1 MYNDTTIDQF
11 IVDFYHSYPSEI
23 KVDHALGWSLF
34 GISDTIEIS
43 TKNFTSSIALEPL
56 DNVDGLDVLIYRTID
71 CAIISRHVMLFD
83 GSPYFNAMYRILRLC
98 GFLSLPAWYFP
109 VRKPPVCMNGLYYV

>member
-11 IVDFYHSYPSEI
+11 IVDFYSSYPSEI
-23 KVDHALGWSLF
+23 KVSHALGCGLF
-34 GISDTIEIS
+34 DILDTIEIS

-71 CAIISRHVMLFD
+71 CATISRHVMLFY
-83 GSPYFNAMYRILRLC
+83 GNPYFKKMFYKNRYRFR
-98 GFLSLPAWYFP
+98 G
-109 VRKPPVCMNGLYYV
+109 R

>member
-11 IVDFYHSYPSEI
+11 IVDFYSSYPSEI
-23 KVDHALGWSLF
+23 KVSHALGWGLF
-34 GISDTIEIS
+34 GILDTIEIS

-71 CAIISRHVMLFD
+71 CATISRHVMLFD
-83 GSPYFNAMYRILRLC
+83 GNPYFNALIEIYNKCILDKINQINKESKC
-98 GFLSLPAWYFP
+98 YQDKIVF
-109 VRKPPVCMNGLYYV
+109 